1 MENQNYIQKTEPPY
15 FTIQHHQKII
25 PLTISFPLKPLFF
38 QRDIMM
44 EEILYQ
50 KHKERIPYDYL
61 LLFNV
66 LPPSDYLE
74 IPFYFYSFDQDFYS
88 SHSEHPFYDMWYP
101 FLTQNKTKTPWYD
114 MGKIVENSGE
124 IWVNASNVLLIDWMM
139 RLSLQKVKI
148 KKIFYQHDSQIHL
161 IQSYYS
167 KSITWIFVKENG
179 I

>member
-1 MENQNYIQKTEPPY
+1 M
-15 FTIQHHQKII
+15 
-25 PLTISFPLKPLFF
+25 
-38 QRDIMM
+38 
-44 EEILYQ
+44 
-50 KHKERIPYDYL
+50 
-61 LLFNV
+61 
-66 LPPSDYLE
+66 
-74 IPFYFYSFDQDFYS
+74 
-88 SHSEHPFYDMWYP
+88 
-101 FLTQNKTKTPWYD
+101 NKTKNPWYD

-148 KKIFYQHDSQIHL
+148 KKIFYQYDSQIHL